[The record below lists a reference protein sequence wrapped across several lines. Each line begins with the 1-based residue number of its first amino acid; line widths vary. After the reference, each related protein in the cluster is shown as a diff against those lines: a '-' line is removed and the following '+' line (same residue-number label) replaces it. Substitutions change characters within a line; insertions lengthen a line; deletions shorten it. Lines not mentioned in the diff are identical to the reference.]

1 MSKRV
6 HQQNFSDLDSNE
18 QIKIQKQLMWYR
30 KYMKIDFNNFLS
42 YLLLQR
48 YIIGESDL
56 EPLLKITA
64 EAKPEF
70 IQQLLNI
77 QNDTYYDLEIGEKLI
92 LRLYINSLNSLRDEI
107 NKFVT
112 FYTNLNQIQLN
123 SPSDYW
129 FIDKV
134 FQKAFQLWVNPEKR
148 STSQLRSNS
157 STNSRKLLMDI
168 PSRKREIQSMTK
180 PVEQREVTLVG
191 TKSKKE
197 RLIIEELDEEN
208 EENENNFEDPQ
219 PVNSNEKIK
228 KSEEIKITVSD
239 TPNQSDE
246 SVSINNQSGDSSSK
260 QSSDLKGITFLYRKP
275 KILDFSNQ
283 SLRPNNFGSYF
294 LSLRN
299 YEMRQRRMERRK
311 QILEENRKNK
321 EPKK

>member
-18 QIKIQKQLMWYR
+18 QIKIQKQLMWYG

-92 LRLYINSLNSLRDEI
+92 LRLFINNLNPLRDEI

-112 FYTNLNQIQLN
+112 YYTNDNQIQLN

-180 PVEQREVTLVG
+180 PIEQREVTLVG

-208 EENENNFEDPQ
+208 DENENNFEDPQ
-219 PVNSNEKIK
+219 PVNSNEKFK
-228 KSEEIKITVSD
+228 EPEEIKITVSD
-239 TPNQSDE
+239 IPNQSHE
-246 SVSINNQSGDSSSK
+246 SVSINDQSGDSSSK

-275 KILDFSNQ
+275 KILDFSNRN
-283 SLRPNNFGSYF
+283 LRLDNFGSYF

-299 YEMRQRRMERRK
+299 YEMRQRLMERRK

-321 EPKK
+321 ETKK